1 MDPHWLVVL
10 VFPFL
15 EVFETAQNCQKNNG
29 KSFWFYRTFMN
40 FSHRLTG
47 TIVHVYSVTSHG
59 YHGLVCIVL
68 LIFSW
73 FGSLGTKLQV
83 ARNHGS
89 LDLKI
94 ESGFSIAFEVCFQ
107 SKILI
112 IPCIKLHHFVQSPY
126 IRECSSYL
134 KGIKVIFKKK
144 GVQSFFNIGKGI
156 DGRRTALFQN
166 GPLWLP
172 MSNDYGIPRRTC
184 CKASLTRLWATL
196 LKSMQ

>member
-1 MDPHWLVVL
+1 MKPLVLNTHQNKKKTSKKNNPVPATHGPPLACCSCFFFSGGFWNCPKLQKKQREIVL
-10 VFPFL
+10 VLSNFYELF
-15 EVFETAQNCQKNNG
+15 T
-29 KSFWFYRTFMN
+29 SFDRN
-40 FSHRLTG
+40 HCPCL
-47 TIVHVYSVTSHG
+47 SVTSHG

-73 FGSLGTKLQV
+73 FGRLGTKLQV

-144 GVQSFFNIGKGI
+144 GVQSSFK
-156 DGRRTALFQN
+156 
-166 GPLWLP
+166 
-172 MSNDYGIPRRTC
+172 
-184 CKASLTRLWATL
+184 
-196 LKSMQ
+196 

>member
-1 MDPHWLVVL
+1 MKPLVLNTHQNKKKHQKKITLSQPLMDPHWLVVL
-10 VFPFL
+10 VFSFL
-15 EVFETAQNCQKNNG
+15 EVFETAQSCQKKQREIVLVLSNFYELFT
-29 KSFWFYRTFMN
+29 SFDRN
-40 FSHRLTG
+40 HCPCL
-47 TIVHVYSVTSHG
+47 SVTSHG

-73 FGSLGTKLQV
+73 FGRLGTKLQV

-144 GVQSFFNIGKGI
+144 GVQSSFK
-156 DGRRTALFQN
+156 
-166 GPLWLP
+166 
-172 MSNDYGIPRRTC
+172 
-184 CKASLTRLWATL
+184 
-196 LKSMQ
+196 